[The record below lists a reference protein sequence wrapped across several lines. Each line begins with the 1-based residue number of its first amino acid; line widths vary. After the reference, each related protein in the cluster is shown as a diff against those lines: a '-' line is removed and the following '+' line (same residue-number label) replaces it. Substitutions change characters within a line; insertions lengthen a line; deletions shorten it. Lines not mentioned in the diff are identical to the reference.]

1 MLHACVQKFDVTDT
15 VGNFLR
21 ITLQYTQTKLLHQ
34 ERTVHVYRTKLL
46 HQEIASGDHASKEDY
61 FCILRCSSH
70 LQETLERFFIQFV
83 VVFYL
88 CYPKYGCIFKQK
100 FQEAWL
106 CIGATKVVQNN
117 CIQVIKETGLVMNGV
132 PEIRG
137 GCGIAPVN
145 KLQSTNF

>member
-61 FCILRCSSH
+61 FCILRRSFH
-70 LQETLERFFIQFV
+70 LQEMLERFFIQFV

-88 CYPKYGCIFKQK
+88 RYSKHGCIFKQK
-100 FQEAWL
+100 SQEA
-106 CIGATKVVQNN
+106 
-117 CIQVIKETGLVMNGV
+117 
-132 PEIRG
+132 
-137 GCGIAPVN
+137 
-145 KLQSTNF
+145 